1 MMKSRLLGVWRM
13 NNYILEGEYL
23 EIVMELLG
31 EHYNVRSLIK
41 LVFMSFCIKNGKRS
55 SYGGRK
61 KDFVEV
67 FFSSLNVKL
76 LSHSDEL
83 AAILEVIHKMKSS
96 GWIEIDDD
104 NISVLKELKNFK
116 CENKFLVG
124 CRDKDINPIREVN
137 KLDSRAF
144 VEEVLRHV

>member
-1 MMKSRLLGVWRM
+1 M
-13 NNYILEGEYL
+13 NNLFLEGEYL
-23 EIVMELLG
+23 EIIIELLG
-31 EHYNVRSLIK
+31 KQYKVGSLIK

-61 KDFVEV
+61 RDFVDV

-83 AAILEVIHKMKSS
+83 TAILEVIYKMKSS
-96 GWIEIDDD
+96 GWIKIEGDKIT
-104 NISVLKELKNFK
+104 VLKELDDFK
-116 CENKFLVG
+116 CENKFLAG
-124 CRDKDINPIREVN
+124 CRNKDINPIREVN

-144 VEEVLRHV
+144 AEEVLRHV

>member
-1 MMKSRLLGVWRM
+1 MKSGLHGVWIM

-23 EIVMELLG
+23 EIIIELLG
-31 EHYNVRSLIK
+31 EQYNVRSLIK

-61 KDFVEV
+61 KDFVEI

-83 AAILEVIHKMKSS
+83 AAILEVIYKLKSS
-96 GWIEIDDD
+96 GWIVINDDK
-104 NISVLKELKNFK
+104 ISVLKELNDLK
-116 CENKFLVG
+116 CENKYLVG
-124 CRDKDINPIREVN
+124 CRNKDINPIREVN

-144 VEEVLRHV
+144 TEEVLRHV

>member
-1 MMKSRLLGVWRM
+1 M

-23 EIVMELLG
+23 EIIIELLG
-31 EHYNVRSLIK
+31 KQYNVGSLIK

-61 KDFVEV
+61 RDFVDV

-83 AAILEVIHKMKSS
+83 IAILEVIYKMKSS
-96 GWIEIDDD
+96 GWIKVEDDEIT
-104 NISVLKELKNFK
+104 VLKELDDFK
-116 CENKFLVG
+116 RENKFLVG
-124 CRDKDINPIREVN
+124 CRNKDINPIREVN

-144 VEEVLRHV
+144 TEEVLRHV